1 MSKSSF
7 SWLVD
12 FCTSPLCHTQFS
24 LGTRKFWMAEWTGA
38 ETNQEKLPYGMI
50 IGDLKMIVE
59 VDGDQ
64 YFNSCHA
71 QSG

>member
-1 MSKSSF
+1 
-7 SWLVD
+7 
-12 FCTSPLCHTQFS
+12 
-24 LGTRKFWMAEWTGA
+24 MAEWTGA